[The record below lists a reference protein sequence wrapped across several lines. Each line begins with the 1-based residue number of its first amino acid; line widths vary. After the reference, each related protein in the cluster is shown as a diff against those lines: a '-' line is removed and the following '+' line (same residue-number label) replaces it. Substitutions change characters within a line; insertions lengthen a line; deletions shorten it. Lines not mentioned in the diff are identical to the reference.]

1 MTHLLLTSDLNFLAL
16 SIEKTIIFAIWY
28 STMFWLP
35 VRFLAAVIDR
45 RRAVA
50 FLNEAIPDVGYRI
63 GMDVE
68 PPM

>member
-28 STMFWLP
+28 STLFWLP

-50 FLNEAIPDVGYRI
+50 FQNEAVPDVGYRI
-63 GMDVE
+63 GMDVL